1 MDIPHLV
8 TSILVTNRIHHTHIE
23 LSKLDTPCPGI
34 FKLEDFWAERSERN
48 DACCEEPFADITY
61 VKTKIFFKDL
71 NTNFHLFIGIT
82 SK

>member
-1 MDIPHLV
+1 MDILHLV
-8 TSILVTNRIHHTHIE
+8 TSILVTNRIHHT
-23 LSKLDTPCPGI
+23 LSSPNWTYLAHCPGI

-61 VKTKIFFKDL
+61 VR
-71 NTNFHLFIGIT
+71 NTNLFNCFTCLGIT

>member
-8 TSILVTNRIHHTHIE
+8 TSITIHHTLSSPNWTNGHIF
-23 LSKLDTPCPGI
+23 PGI

-61 VKTKIFFKDL
+61 VKTTTL
-71 NTNFHLFIGIT
+71 
-82 SK
+82 